1 MIEDEMV
8 GWHHWLNGHKFE
20 QCPGDYEGQG
30 SLGGSQ
36 RVGHNRVTEQ
46 QERHSK
52 TMFKKIFFF
61 NNYNPYNLLHIVL

>member
-1 MIEDEMV
+1 MR
-8 GWHHWLNGHKFE
+8 WLDGIT
-20 QCPGDYEGQG
+20 D
-30 SLGGSQ
+30 SLDISLSNVREIMKDREAWGGSQ

-52 TMFKKIFFF
+52 TMFKKKFFF